1 MRSRER
7 YRRFVSAVCALTVTV
22 SLVVLWALPAGATVG
37 EENHA
42 EQFAQSVRD
51 SDFPASE
58 WWDVVSVA
66 RCESRGTFV
75 PSIRGD
81 LHLPGATDGLG
92 SIGPMQINGGN
103 LYGRRVHP
111 ALRSIRVDNFDAA
124 AVVAWLSDNDNN
136 LVAAHA
142 IWSASGWT
150 EWACVP

>member
-1 MRSRER
+1 MRSKER
-7 YRRFVSAVCALTVTV
+7 CWRIPLVACAC
-22 SLVVLWALPAGATVG
+22 VVAAYLFPLWMSPAGATVG

-42 EQFAQSVRD
+42 EQFAQAVRD

-58 WWDVVSVA
+58 WWNVVSVA

-75 PSIRGD
+75 PGIRGD

-111 ALRSIRVDNFDAA
+111 ALRSIEVDSSDAV
-124 AVVAWLSDNDNN
+124 AVVAWLSDVDNN
-136 LVAAHA
+136 LTAAHA
-142 IWSASGWT
+142 IWSVSGWT
-150 EWACVP
+150 EWTCAP